1 MDQKQ
6 QPSKETVRQWLQTQ
20 IEERRP
26 PPDAKQIRREL
37 GWEMLKM
44 ERRNGDSDLSR

>member
-1 MDQKQ
+1 MERSR
-6 QPSKETVRQWLQTQ
+6 QPSKELGREWLRTQ

-37 GWEMLKM
+37 GWDLVKL
-44 ERRNGDSDLSR
+44 ERGETPYR